1 MMKEEWVE
9 DTIVVNNVVMIY
21 SWLKRDSIEIDDTL
35 LSLDNEIVLEDMIK
49 EINVKQKT

>member
-1 MMKEEWVE
+1 MDHLINIYNKKQELVE
-9 DTIVVNNVVMIY
+9 
-21 SWLKRDSIEIDDTL
+21 KL

>member
-1 MMKEEWVE
+1 
-9 DTIVVNNVVMIY
+9 MIY

-49 EINVKQKT
+49 EINGIILENVSIIQILKKEN